1 MVLERHVVPVALGAR
16 DSASELIQ
24 LLITRNAF
32 ELLLGEQGVL
42 LVLLVFGNDEDDFL
56 DF

>member
-1 MVLERHVVPVALGAR
+1 VVLERHVVPVALGAG